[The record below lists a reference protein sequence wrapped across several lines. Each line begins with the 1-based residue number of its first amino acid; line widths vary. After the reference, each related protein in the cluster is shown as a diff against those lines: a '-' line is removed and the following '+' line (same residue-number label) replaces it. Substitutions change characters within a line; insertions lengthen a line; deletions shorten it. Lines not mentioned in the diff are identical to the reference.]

1 MKNVSGS
8 VDDKK
13 VAGLLSKAEKDFTKH
28 LDDDLGIAEALGV
41 VFVLMTE
48 VNKLQLS
55 TKDAAAVTKQ
65 MLHFD
70 EILGVMEIKEDNV
83 TKAIEKL
90 IKERE
95 DARTSKDWK
104 TADKIRDELQEKGI
118 ELIDTADGVRW
129 KKHET

>member
-1 MKNVSGS
+1 
-8 VDDKK
+8 
-13 VAGLLSKAEKDFTKH
+13 
-28 LDDDLGIAEALGV
+28 
-41 VFVLMTE
+41 
-48 VNKLQLS
+48 LQLS

-65 MLHFD
+65 MLRFD